1 MIIDKSWERDQIA
14 ESAVA
19 SCHHSMRR
27 TVNHPQLS
35 VQLYTV
41 REAMQEDLPGTL
53 ARIAGIGFSQ
63 VEPYNFPAFPGLG
76 DALRAAGLTAPT
88 THAHFVGVSDSE
100 LDDVF
105 AAAKTLGIAR
115 VIDPHVPAERWQT
128 AASVAEIAAQ
138 LNAAALVAE
147 RHGVTIG
154 YHNHAHEA
162 ESVIDGRTALELLAD
177 DLDSRV
183 GLEVDTYWAAV
194 GGQDAAA
201 LLERLGSR
209 VVAIHV
215 KDGAATPEPKDQT
228 AVGSGTLPIR
238 RILEAAPTALRVIE
252 LDDSRGDRFQ
262 AIVDSYN
269 FLVKE
274 NLA

>member
-1 MIIDKSWERDQIA
+1 M
-14 ESAVA
+14 
-19 SCHHSMRR
+19 
-27 TVNHPQLS
+27 NHPQLS

-53 ARIAGIGFSQ
+53 ERIAGIGFSQ

-76 DALRAAGLTAPT
+76 DALRDTGLSAPT

-100 LDDVF
+100 LEDVF
-105 AAAKTLGIAR
+105 GAAKALGIQR

-128 AASVAEIAAQ
+128 AQSVAEIAAE
-138 LNAAALVAE
+138 LNAASIVAA

-162 ESVIDGRTALELLAD
+162 ESIIDGRTSLELLAD
-177 DLDSRV
+177 HLDPQV
-183 GLEVDTYWAAV
+183 GLEVDTYWVAV
-194 GGQDAAA
+194 GGQDPVA

-228 AVGSGTLPIR
+228 AVGSGTLHIR
-238 RILEAAPTALRVIE
+238 SILEAAPHALRVIE

-262 AIVDSYN
+262 AISDSYDY
-269 FLVKE
+269 LVKE